1 MEALWRASI
10 DSIFEA
16 IMHTR
21 NEQRL
26 LFGLL
31 PAENDVYQLKKII
44 EVNVGPLHL
53 SPLPKTFKR
62 LLRDLKAGDE

>member
-1 MEALWRASI
+1 
-10 DSIFEA
+10 
-16 IMHTR
+16 MHTR

-53 SPLPKTFKR
+53 SPLPKAFKR